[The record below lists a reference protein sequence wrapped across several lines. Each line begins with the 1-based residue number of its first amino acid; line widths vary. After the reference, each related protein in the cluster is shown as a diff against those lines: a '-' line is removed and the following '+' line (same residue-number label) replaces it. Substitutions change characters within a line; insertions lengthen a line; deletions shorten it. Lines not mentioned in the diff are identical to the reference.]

1 MASAA
6 ALAKEEEEEVYNLV
20 KINLGVMGPLTNDV
34 TLKRGLLIMC
44 YKYIGNRTVTQRVG
58 KIKRAYICV
67 LSFITIPISTLPL
80 LLKLYSLA
88 F

>member
-34 TLKRGLLIMC
+34 TQKKSLLIMC
-44 YKYIGNRTVTQRVG
+44 YKYIGHRTVTERVG
-58 KIKRAYICV
+58 KVKRAYMCV
-67 LSFITIPISTLPL
+67 II
-80 LLKLYSLA
+80 Y
-88 F
+88 